1 MKARAV
7 SALAAQALLD
17 QPALRPAEVVELEQ
31 LLARTLRTSG
41 SVVLCQAEAVTLLEA
56 VASSVAGPGNR
67 VLNVVT
73 GPYGSL
79 FGGWLRRTG
88 AEVFDLVV
96 DHQGLS
102 EGSFRSALLGMDTVA
117 LTQAEAATG
126 ANLDLAWLLGVA
138 RDLEVLTVVDAV
150 AAIGAEPIAVDD
162 WGIDVAV
169 IGGQKALA
177 GPAGVSAAAVSEQ
190 AWRRVDNNPA
200 APRSSTLSVLD
211 WADGWLRTDRSRIPG
226 TPSVLETRALLAAL
240 RRVHA
245 EGIDAVELR
254 HRRARAATLAAVG
267 ALGLRPW
274 AAEGRRAAICTTVA
288 LPPSLI
294 EPVEIRRSRKARPAG
309 LPGILQPGA
318 LLAPGDGPL
327 AGELF
332 RVNHFGRAADLDV
345 MLEGIDRLADALGVP
360 GEPDA
365 ARQAAIDAWEET
377 A

>member
-1 MKARAV
+1 V
-7 SALAAQALLD
+7 SDLAAEALLD
-17 QPALRPAEVVELEQ
+17 QPPLQPAEVVELEG
-31 LLARTLRTSG
+31 LVARTLRTSG
-41 SVVLCQAEAVTLLEA
+41 SVAPCQAEAVTLLEA

-73 GPYGSL
+73 GPYGVL

-88 AEVFDLVV
+88 AEVFDLPV
-96 DHQGLS
+96 DHDGLS
-102 EGSFRSALLGMDTVA
+102 EGSFRTALAGMDTVA

-126 ANLDLAWLLGVA
+126 ADLELAGLLRVAGELGV
-138 RDLEVLTVVDAV
+138 LTLVDAV
-150 AAIGAEPIAVDD
+150 ASIGAEPIAVDD

-177 GPAGVSAAAVSEQ
+177 GPAGVSAASISER
-190 AWRRVDNNPA
+190 AWRRIEHNPA
-200 APRSSTLSVLD
+200 APRSSALSVLD

-226 TPSVLETRALLAAL
+226 TPSVLESRALLAAL

-245 EGIDAVELR
+245 EGIGAVERR
-254 HRRARAATLAAVG
+254 HRRARAATLAAVR

-288 LPPSLI
+288 LP
-294 EPVEIRRSRKARPAG
+294 EPGSG
-309 LPGILQPGA
+309 LAALLQPGA

-332 RVNHFGRAADLDV
+332 RVNHYGRASDLDV
-345 MLEGIDRLADALGVP
+345 LLAGIDRLADALGVP
-360 GEPDA
+360 GERQA
-365 ARQAAIDAWEET
+365 ARQAAGDAWEET